1 MKSLTTAEFWT
12 AYAAL
17 PPNIQQ
23 AARKS
28 FRLWLSNP
36 RHPSVR
42 FEPKGKYWAA
52 RVTRG
57 YRALVVQIPDGYLW
71 FWIGNH
77 DEYERI
83 LAG

>member
-1 MKSLTTAEFWT
+1 MKSLTTDDFWT
-12 AYAAL
+12 AYGAL
-17 PPNIQQ
+17 PPDIQQ
-23 AARKS
+23 AARKA
-28 FRLWLSNP
+28 FKLWFANP

-57 YRALVVQIPDGYLW
+57 YRALAVQIPDGYLW

-83 LAG
+83 LAD